1 MLVSSRNLMVLKF
14 FSEFNTKFEVTFGKK
29 CIAW

>member
-14 FSEFNTKFEVTFGKK
+14 SEFNIKFEVTFGKK